1 MTTKSQIEDIFS
13 KYVKSNSR
21 IMKKKDKTLY
31 KFQQKEADLK
41 KYHEYLSLL
50 DNQEKEI
57 NFDYFDMIKTLMLN
71 VLYEFNTDDILSN
84 INNIVSAEAYILGL
98 KKELIEITK
107 IVDTLKGNWKVFINK
122 NPDFKKS
129 AFNSYF
135 NDRLLAILSEIN
147 KTQSSKIS
155 EIISELNKFKEE
167 MSRYI
172 KYINNCY
179 TYLETYMFIGEE
191 ATYVENSI
199 RTLLED
205 QKSGRQSNNELF
217 NVYNEIIERIE
228 KIEKSSKT
236 GKSKVEVVRVYSPV
250 NKNVYKHT
258 FLFADYLLKYDT
270 FFNNETLEIERT
282 GEYFYIENMPIEGIF
297 KGSDIIL
304 GIDVDKDY
312 VKANSLMKKF
322 LNKYILSSVSF
333 ILALYILG
341 FFIDMDFYTI
351 FHLLASLSIFALL
364 PMAIKSTKNNLAK
377 KYNVEDFFL
386 YEEINILYYKDGA
399 ELDIKDLILGTFKE
413 IDDTILNK
421 EYIKWRKE
429 ND

>member
-1 MTTKSQIEDIFS
+1 MITKSQIEDIFS
-13 KYVKSNSR
+13 KYVSSNSK

-31 KFQQKEADLK
+31 SFQQKEADLK
-41 KYHEYLSLL
+41 KYNEYLSLL

-57 NFDYFDMIKTLMLN
+57 NFDYFEMIKTLMLN

-84 INNIVSAEAYILGL
+84 IENIVSAEAYIVGL

-107 IVDTLKGNWKVFINK
+107 IIDTLKSNWKLFIEK
-122 NPDFKKS
+122 NPDFKRS

-135 NDRLLAILSEIN
+135 NDKLLINLSEIS

-167 MSRYI
+167 MNRYI
-172 KYINNCY
+172 KYITSCY
-179 TYLETYMFIGEE
+179 SYLDTYMFIGEE
-191 ATYVENSI
+191 AIDIENSI
-199 RTLLED
+199 KNLLED

-217 NVYNEIIERIE
+217 HIYNEIVERIE
-228 KIEKSSKT
+228 IIQRTSKT
-236 GKSKVEVVRVYSPV
+236 GKSKVEVVKVYSPI
-250 NKNVYKHT
+250 NKNIYKHT
-258 FLFADYLLKYDT
+258 FLFSNYLLKYDT
-270 FFNNETLEIERT
+270 FFNNETLEIEKSD
-282 GEYFYIENMPIEGIF
+282 EYFYFENMPIEGVF

-304 GIDVDKDY
+304 GIDIDKDY

-322 LNKYILSSVSF
+322 LNKYILSSVLF

-341 FFIDMDFYTI
+341 FFIDMDFYTV
-351 FHLLASLSIFALL
+351 FHLVVSLSIFAVL
-364 PMAIKSTKNNLAK
+364 PMVVKTTKNNLAK
-377 KYNVEDFFL
+377 KYNVKDFFL
-386 YEEINILYYKDGA
+386 YEEINVIYYKDGA

-413 IDDTILNK
+413 VDDTILNK
-421 EYIKWRKE
+421 EYIEWRKI